1 MLGFLKW
8 RCPKEDAQDFHGI
21 PRCSFEV
28 VLTGKIARTS
38 SVFPSKNFCSFSQL
52 KAKVHPSIE
61 WELLVPPL
69 LLYTIPRSDL
79 FHTKVSDSF

>member
-1 MLGFLKW
+1 MAF
-8 RCPKEDAQDFHGI
+8 QDVVL
-21 PRCSFEV
+21 V

-38 SVFPSKNFCSFSQL
+38 FVFPSEKGCSFSQL
-52 KAKVHPSIE
+52 KAKLHPSIE

-69 LLYTIPRSDL
+69 LLYTIPRSDF